1 MKNSEHP
8 SELKFI
14 AHKNFAKRDDM
25 YEIVDFL
32 NKNLKDYHLM
42 FGLKVDKE
50 EEEKM
55 TIRIYEV

>member
-1 MKNSEHP
+1 MSHSEEKTQGLEP
-8 SELKFI
+8 I
-14 AHKNFAKRDDM
+14 AYKSFDKRDDM

-42 FGLKVDKE
+42 FGLRNAE
-50 EEEKM
+50 NEKM